1 MNTIEKLHKFLSTN
15 LLGETPFFKF
25 LWEKYASH
33 HYHYVGIEKS
43 GMCFSLFCDGYAD
56 RNGDFKP
63 GVVAEFEVIGRPGM
77 FEITSNTPMH
87 PEARKSTQEDPLH
100 AARLD
105 AAGTLLGVLES
116 DLLEFGNWDK
126 VYPE

>member
-1 MNTIEKLHKFLSTN
+1 MNTIEKLHEFLSKH
-15 LLGETPFFKF
+15 LLGETSFFDF
-25 LWEKYASH
+25 LWKKYKSQ
-33 HYHYVGIEKS
+33 HYHYVGIEKA
-43 GMCFSLFCDGYAD
+43 GLYLSLFCDKYAD
-56 RNGDFKP
+56 KDGEFKP

-77 FEITSNTPMH
+77 FEITSHTPLH
-87 PEARKSTQEDPLH
+87 PECRKSTSDDPLH

-105 AAGTLLGVLES
+105 AAGTLLGVLQS